1 MTIEDVF
8 STAVTQHQAGNASMA
23 EQLYRQIL
31 LEVPDH
37 SPTLHHLG
45 LLLQSAG
52 QSEQAVALLRRA
64 ATCDPGSAACQNS
77 LANLLRELGHR
88 DEAIRAYEAA
98 LRLKPDYVNAQYNLA
113 SLLLDCSA
121 PEGAARWYRK
131 VVEADPNDAEA
142 LNGLGIALK
151 ELGEFD
157 EATQCMGRAIAVRPE
172 NPIAHFNLGLVLKA
186 RDDLPGAASAFHEA
200 VRINP
205 RYVPA
210 QLNLASVLFDQNECE
225 AAEAACRAALEVDP
239 NHVEAYSPLGNVLLR
254 LDRSSEAENVF
265 RRALKLAP
273 DDVTAIYGLG
283 NALLNQIKLG
293 EAISNYRLVPPSDP
307 AYPVAQNNLGNCL
320 QKQGCFDLAIAA
332 FRRALTAKPDFP
344 EAHSNL
350 LFCSNYLPDIDSET
364 LFKEHRLWAE
374 QYADHLDRRVSFE
387 AVDRSPERRLRVGYI
402 SPNFCIHSVG
412 HFIDAVLQYHDR
424 TAFEV
429 TCYADVDKPD
439 QYTERLR
446 GLSDRWR
453 DVYGMDDEQVA
464 AIIRDDAIDVLVDLA
479 GHTAGNRLLVMARH
493 PSPVLVTY
501 LGYPNTT
508 GLKQIAYRISDA
520 WADPPGVGDA
530 IHTEKLLRLS
540 SGFLCFRPPP
550 TCPDVVDPPLLR
562 EGHVTFGSFN
572 NTAKANARVIE
583 AWSRILRALPDS
595 RMIIKSR
602 HVADA
607 GARRVLLDNFSEHEV
622 AVERIEIVRGFI
634 PREQH
639 LRLYGRVDIGL
650 DPFPYN
656 GTTTTC
662 EALWM
667 GVPAITL
674 DGATHRARV
683 GVSLMHQVGLPELI
697 AATESEYVKL
707 AVALARDR
715 ERLRTL
721 RHALRGRMAASA
733 LMDAPRTMRE
743 LESSYR
749 TAWKGFCQ
757 SPKEG
762 CAAVDR

>member
-1 MTIEDVF
+1 MTIEEVF
-8 STAVTQHQAGNASMA
+8 SAAATQHQAGNASVA

-31 LEVPDH
+31 VEVPDH

-52 QSEQAVALLRRA
+52 QLQQAVALLRQA
-64 ATCDPGSAACQNS
+64 AACDPGSATCQNN
-77 LANLLRELGHR
+77 LANLLRQLGHR

-113 SLLLDCSA
+113 SLLLDCSDPA
-121 PEGAARWYRK
+121 GAARWYRK
-131 VVEADPNDAEA
+131 VVEVDPNDPEA

-151 ELGEFD
+151 ELGELD
-157 EATQCMGRAIAVRPE
+157 EARACMDQAIAVRPE

-186 RDDLPGAASAFHEA
+186 RGDLPGATSAFHEA

-205 RYVPA
+205 SYVPA
-210 QLNLASVLFDQNECE
+210 HLNLASVLLDQNECE
-225 AAEAACRAALEVDP
+225 AAEAACRAALEVEPD
-239 NHVEAYSPLGNVLLR
+239 HVEVHSPLGNVLLR
-254 LDRSSEAENVF
+254 LERSGEAEDIF

-273 DDVTAIYGLG
+273 DDVNALHGLG
-283 NALLNQIKLG
+283 NALLNQSKLD
-293 EAISNYRLVPPSDP
+293 EAIANYRLVPPSDP
-307 AYPVAQNNLGNCL
+307 AYPTAQNNLGNCL

-332 FRRALTAKPDFP
+332 FRRALSAKPDFP

-350 LFCSNYLPDIDSET
+350 LFCSNYLPDIDSKT
-364 LFKEHRLWAE
+364 LFKEHRLWAG
-374 QYADHLDRRVSFE
+374 QYADHLGRQASFE

-402 SPNFCIHSVG
+402 SPNFCIHSVAY
-412 HFIDAVLQYHDR
+412 FIDAVLECHDR

-429 TCYADVDKPD
+429 TCYANVDKRD

-464 AIIRDDAIDVLVDLA
+464 AIIRDDAIDILVDLA
-479 GHTAGNRLLVMARH
+479 GHTGGNRLLVMARH
-493 PSPVLVTY
+493 PSPVLVAY

-520 WADPPGVGDA
+520 WADPPGVSDA
-530 IHTEKLLRLS
+530 VHSEKLLRLP

-550 TCPDVVDPPLLR
+550 ACPDVLDPPVLQ

-572 NTAKANARVIE
+572 NTAKVNARVIE
-583 AWSRILRALPDS
+583 VWSRILRALPDS

-622 AVERIEIVRGFI
+622 AVERIEIVRGLI
-634 PREQH
+634 PREDH
-639 LRLYGRVDIGL
+639 FRLYGRVDVGL

-667 GVPAITL
+667 GVPVITL
-674 DGATHRARV
+674 DGETHRARV
-683 GVSLMHQVGLPELI
+683 GVSLMHQVGLLELI
-697 AATESEYVKL
+697 AATESAYVKL

-715 ERLRTL
+715 QRLRAL
-721 RHALRGRMAASA
+721 RHALRERMAASP
-733 LMDAPRTMRE
+733 LMDAPCTVRE

-749 TAWKGFCQ
+749 AAWKAFCRSTKQGFAGT
-757 SPKEG
+757 E
-762 CAAVDR
+762 